1 MSELYRHIMS
11 SDKHSKQ
18 ITIRFDLK
26 DWIQILQESDN
37 EGIKPVQYIRSTILK
52 RLSGSL
58 VDVKS
63 IDAYI
68 RQREKDDMLNN
79 RRQL

>member
-1 MSELYRHIMS
+1 MTDES
-11 SDKHSKQ
+11 SKQ
-18 ITIRFDLK
+18 ITIRFTLS
-26 DWIQILQESDN
+26 DWVQILREAQDD
-37 EGIKPVQYIRSTILK
+37 GIKPVQYIRSTVLK
-52 RLSGSL
+52 RLSGTL

-68 RQREKDDMLNN
+68 RQRERDNLLNN

>member
-1 MSELYRHIMS
+1 MS

>member
-1 MSELYRHIMS
+1 MTEES
-11 SDKHSKQ
+11 SKQ
-18 ITIRFDLK
+18 ITIRFTLS
-26 DWIQILQESDN
+26 DWIQILREAED

-52 RLSGSL
+52 RLSGTL

-63 IDAYI
+63 IDAYL
-68 RQREKDDMLNN
+68 RLRERDDLLNN

>member
-1 MSELYRHIMS
+1 MAKES
-11 SDKHSKQ
+11 SKQ
-18 ITIRFDLK
+18 ITIRFTLS
-26 DWIQILQESDN
+26 DWIQILSEADA

-52 RLSGSL
+52 RLSGTL

-63 IDAYI
+63 IDAYL
-68 RQREKDDMLNN
+68 RLRERDDLLNN